1 MFANSPEYKTMIG
14 CTSDLSNAV
23 KPELLHLS
31 NELLTGGF
39 ISSENH
45 EGFNNESRDRS
56 LRASQ
61 LVAQV
66 RTKVQLNPSNF
77 HKFVRILL
85 TRPAVNRSILEIL
98 ELKYKSYGE

>member
-1 MFANSPEYKTMIG
+1 MFANSPEYLTVIG

-23 KPELLHLS
+23 KTELVYLS
-31 NELLTGGF
+31 NELLTEGF
-39 ISSENH
+39 ISGENH
-45 EGFNNESRDRS
+45 EKLNNENHDIS

-61 LVAQV
+61 LVSQV

-98 ELKYKSYGE
+98 EHKYKSFGE